1 MFALKLL
8 DANYLEL
15 VKKDQWDKKKQIA
28 DSSRKSEVMLIS
40 INTLKQ
46 KVKQKKPK
54 QSLKIT
60 LFLPD

>member
-1 MFALKLL
+1 MFALKLP

>member
-60 LFLPD
+60 LFLLD